1 VKTTSDSDLIIQLQ
15 AGSLSALGFL
25 YDKHQHMVHRTAL
38 AITAD
43 YEAASDLLQ
52 DVFLRLYK
60 FAHHID
66 PERPLEPW
74 LYRMTT
80 NLSYTWVKRSKRLLR
95 SIEDIADWLVGTKKS
110 TISQAVI
117 LEEELQ
123 QLQQAVARLPLPQ
136 RMVVVLYYLND
147 LSIQEISEILEIPT
161 GTVKSRLHYGREA
174 LKSHLITEQS
184 EKFSDL
190 KCEFT

>member
-1 VKTTSDSDLIIQLQ
+1 VKTTNDSDLIIQLQ

-52 DVFLRLYK
+52 DVFLRLYR

-95 SIEDIADWLVGTKKS
+95 SIEDIADWLVGTKKN

-147 LSIQEISEILEIPT
+147 LSIQEISEILEIPA

-184 EKFSDL
+184 ERLSDL

>member
-1 VKTTSDSDLIIQLQ
+1 VKTTNDSDLIIQLQ

-25 YDKHQHMVHRTAL
+25 YDKHQHLVHRTAL

-43 YEAASDLLQ
+43 SEAASDLLQ

-95 SIEDIADWLVGTKKS
+95 SIEDIADWLVGTKKN
-110 TISQAVI
+110 TISQTVI

-136 RMVVVLYYLND
+136 RTVVVLYYLND
-147 LSIQEISEILEIPT
+147 LSIQEISEILEIPA

-184 EKFSDL
+184 ERLSDL